1 MMNNLNM
8 WFVLAQVFG
17 IGTMVF
23 EFICYQVDQD
33 HEKSKYFLF
42 TGIGSIFWALM
53 FISIGMATGMATQI
67 SLIVAGTYSAFRN
80 LVFFGVFKR
89 DTPASKKFGR
99 RFLIAMMPIVITAGV
114 MGVLQAPSEI
124 RWIHI
129 FGMVTA
135 LLFVVG
141 QYLPGNHY
149 VRIAI
154 VFYATA
160 VLLTQTPLNILY
172 GDFRWNIMG
181 ILIESTKIVSVFVFY
196 ALQVIKAKRARDLEL
211 IKHVIA
217 EELSKIEELAGK
229 IPVTNLPAVSRVEKL
244 MAKMVKSELKMVTTA
259 RMKDVESTE
268 DELQALIDDLQMLQR
283 MKRVQANVVA

>member
-1 MMNNLNM
+1 MNN
-8 WFVLAQVFG
+8 WFILAQAFG
-17 IGTMVF
+17 VGAMIF
-23 EFICYQVDQD
+23 EFACYQVDQD
-33 HEKSKYFLF
+33 YEKSKYFLF
-42 TGIGSIFWALM
+42 TGIGSFFWSLM
-53 FISIGMATGMATQI
+53 FVSMGMATGMATQI

-80 LVFFGVFKR
+80 LVFFGVFKKN
-89 DTPASKKFGR
+89 TPASQKFGR
-99 RFLIAMMPIVITAGV
+99 RFLLAMMPIVITAGV
-114 MGVLQAPSEI
+114 MGVLQAPPEI

-129 FGMVTA
+129 FGMITA
-135 LLFVVG
+135 LLFVIG

-181 ILIESTKIVSVFVFY
+181 ILIESSKIISVFVFY
-196 ALQVIKAKRARDLEL
+196 ALQAVKAKRARDLQL

-283 MKRVQANVVA
+283 MKQVHAAGVA